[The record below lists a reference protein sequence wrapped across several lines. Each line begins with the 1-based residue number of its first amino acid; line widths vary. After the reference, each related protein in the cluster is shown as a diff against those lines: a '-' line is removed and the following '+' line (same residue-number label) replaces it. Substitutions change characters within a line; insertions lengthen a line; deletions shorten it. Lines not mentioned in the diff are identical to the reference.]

1 MLGTF
6 LAFRGN
12 GSELSL
18 WFLGL
23 GWVLELTLIGLAWL
37 GSQRLQAWSKLT
49 TSPRVLHALALV
61 VFPLLLALVVFPLLL
76 AHRLLGRTREF
87 KVLLAASSC
96 FWLVAFLVL
105 VFVSYQKRSVHHG

>member
-37 GSQRLQAWSKLT
+37 GSLRLQAWSKLT
-49 TSPRVLHALALV
+49 TSPRVLHA
-61 VFPLLLALVVFPLLL
+61 LALVVFPLLL